1 MKKRIIALIG
11 EMMACLD
18 QNEQTLE
25 LSDKEVENLILKF
38 PPTYCIGQ
46 CLPYLFSVPKNKFF
60 YLGSKVESITG
71 YTGKEW
77 MADAT
82 TEFLPRIIQQEHLLL
97 VCKATIA
104 CFHVMR
110 NQFNG
115 SYDVQV
121 NMDFTLTKK
130 NGQTCRVMM
139 QFRPLIW
146 DKEGNVKITGGYI
159 VDIDHLKK
167 HGLPVINLTS
177 SGEVVYLYTPDKNDV
192 ADSGLT
198 SFSPRELDILQMIAK
213 GDDVNDITRKTG
225 LSRATVY
232 AHRRNIVAK
241 SDFPNINKVIDSLRL
256 KGVIS

>member
-1 MKKRIIALIG
+1 VKKRIRALIA
-11 EMMACLD
+11 EMMSCLD
-18 QNEQTLE
+18 QNEQILE

-38 PPTYCIGQ
+38 PPNYCFGR
-46 CLPYLFSVPKNKFF
+46 CLPYLFSVPRNKFL
-60 YLGSKVESITG
+60 YLGSQVENISG
-71 YTGKEW
+71 YTTKEW
-77 MADAT
+77 MADAL
-82 TEFLPRIIQQEHLLL
+82 TEFFPRIIQQEHLILI
-97 VCKATIA
+97 CKATMS
-104 CFHVMR
+104 CFQVMR
-110 NQFNG
+110 SQFNG
-115 SYDVQV
+115 SYDVQA
-121 NMDFTLTKK
+121 NMDFTLTRK

-146 DKEGNVKITGGYI
+146 DDEGYI

-192 ADSGLT
+192 AESGLT

-213 GDDVNDITRKTG
+213 GDDVSDITRKTG

-232 AHRRNIVAK
+232 AHRRNIIAK

>member
-1 MKKRIIALIG
+1 
-11 EMMACLD
+11 MMACLD
-18 QNEQTLE
+18 QDEQVLE
-25 LSDKEVENLILKF
+25 LSDKEVEDLILKF
-38 PPTYCIGQ
+38 PPTYCIGR
-46 CLPYLFSVPKNKFF
+46 CLPYLFSVPRNKFF
-60 YLGSKVESITG
+60 YLGSKVNSISG
-71 YTGKEW
+71 YSAKEW
-77 MADAT
+77 MSDAM
-82 TEFLPRIIQQEHLLL
+82 TEFLPRIVQPEHLVLL
-97 VCKATIA
+97 CKATMA
-104 CFHVMR
+104 SFQVMR
-110 NQFNG
+110 SQYNG

-121 NMDFTLTKK
+121 NMDFTLIRKD
-130 NGQTCRVMM
+130 GQSCRVMM

-146 DKEGNVKITGGYI
+146 DKDGNVKVTGGYI

-192 ADSGLT
+192 ADSGIT

-232 AHRRNIVAK
+232 AHRRNIIAK

>member
-1 MKKRIIALIG
+1 
-11 EMMACLD
+11 MMACLD
-18 QNEQTLE
+18 QDEQVLE
-25 LSDKEVENLILKF
+25 LSDKEVEDLILKF
-38 PPTYCIGQ
+38 PPTYCIGR
-46 CLPYLFSVPKNKFF
+46 CLPYLFSVPRNKFF
-60 YLGSKVESITG
+60 YLGSKVNSISG
-71 YTGKEW
+71 YSAKEW
-77 MADAT
+77 MSDAM
-82 TEFLPRIIQQEHLLL
+82 TEFLPRIVQPEHLVLL
-97 VCKATIA
+97 CKATMA
-104 CFHVMR
+104 SFQVMR
-110 NQFNG
+110 SQYNG

-121 NMDFTLTKK
+121 NMDFTLIRKD
-130 NGQTCRVMM
+130 GQSCRVMM

-146 DKEGNVKITGGYI
+146 DKDGNVKVTGGYI

-192 ADSGLT
+192 ADSGIT
-198 SFSPRELDILQMIAK
+198 SFSPRELDILQMIAR

-232 AHRRNIVAK
+232 AHRRNIIAK